1 MALDAKKYT
10 RFYSTSGTSADKV
23 ANAKLLEVKDLW
35 DKDVSTG
42 NNLNLLNDRF
52 LGPIVYQMQQVQ
64 DDLDEI
70 RRHITSDV
78 VGQRGATGA
87 TGATGPQGPAG
98 NNGSNGSNGSDGA
111 AGADGK
117 AGAAGPAGGVYGSD
131 LKILPNQFMS
141 NDDGKALNFA
151 VIEDDAK
158 STIGVRVTEAA
169 CELFAM
175 VSVPEGL
182 SVASFQVYASSTI
195 TTTIDEVNYT
205 TGATQ
210 AIAIGNTNT
219 TISVGKKPV
228 ASTSTNYFVIRVIT
242 TATTDL
248 IYGAKLIL
256 S

>member
-1 MALDAKKYT
+1 MALANKKYT
-10 RFYSTSGTSADKV
+10 RFYSTSGTDADKV
-23 ANAKLLEVKDLW
+23 ADSKLLEVKGLW
-35 DKDVSTG
+35 EADVSTG
-42 NNLNLLNDRF
+42 NNLNLLNDPI
-52 LGPIVYQMQQVQ
+52 LGPVVYQMQQVQ

-70 RRHITSDV
+70 RRHVANDV
-78 VGQRGATGA
+78 VGQQGATGA

-98 NNGSNGSNGSDGA
+98 NDGSNGSNGSDGA

-117 AGAAGPAGGVYGSD
+117 AGAAGPAGGVYGND

-141 NDDGKALNFA
+141 NDDGKALNFS

-158 STIGVRVTEAA
+158 STIGVRVNEAA

-182 SVASFQVYASSTI
+182 SVASFQVYASSTL

-205 TGATQ
+205 RGTTQ
-210 AIAIGNTNT
+210 GIVSGLTNA
-219 TISVGKKPV
+219 TISLGKTAV

>member
-70 RRHITSDV
+70 RRHITSYV

-131 LKILPNQFMS
+131 LKILPNQ
-141 NDDGKALNFA
+141 
-151 VIEDDAK
+151 
-158 STIGVRVTEAA
+158 
-169 CELFAM
+169 
-175 VSVPEGL
+175 
-182 SVASFQVYASSTI
+182 
-195 TTTIDEVNYT
+195 
-205 TGATQ
+205 
-210 AIAIGNTNT
+210 
-219 TISVGKKPV
+219 
-228 ASTSTNYFVIRVIT
+228 
-242 TATTDL
+242 
-248 IYGAKLIL
+248 
-256 S
+256 